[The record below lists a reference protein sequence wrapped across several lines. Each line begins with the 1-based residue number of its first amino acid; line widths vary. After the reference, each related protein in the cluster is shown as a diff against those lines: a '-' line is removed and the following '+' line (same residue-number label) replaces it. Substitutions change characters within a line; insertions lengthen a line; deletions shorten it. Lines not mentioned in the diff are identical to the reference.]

1 MAIPTEP
8 LRSEHRELLPHLDE
22 LRVLADGIGRWSTH
36 WTDRVAGTVT
46 FLRQDLVPHA
56 RAEEAVLYPEVERL
70 LGAPGATATMAADHI
85 DIVARIDQLDRSV
98 TTLGSDAP
106 DEAKANELRAQL
118 YGLWAILLLHF
129 RKEEEVLLPVVD
141 AKVNADQASVLFA
154 RMGAVAHG
162 TAPAP

>member
-1 MAIPTEP
+1 MAIPAEP

-70 LGAPGATATMAADHI
+70 LGAPGGRPDDLPAEAADA
-85 DIVARIDQLDRSV
+85 AREP
-98 TTLGSDAP
+98 LGA
-106 DEAKANELRAQL
+106 
-118 YGLWAILLLHF
+118 
-129 RKEEEVLLPVVD
+129 
-141 AKVNADQASVLFA
+141 A
-154 RMGAVAHG
+154 RQRRG
-162 TAPAP
+162 